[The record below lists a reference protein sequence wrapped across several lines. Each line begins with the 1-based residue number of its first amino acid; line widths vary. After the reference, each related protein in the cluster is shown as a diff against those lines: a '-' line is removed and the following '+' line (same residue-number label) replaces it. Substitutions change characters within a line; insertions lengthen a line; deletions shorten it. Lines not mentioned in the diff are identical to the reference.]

1 MKKTLQFDYFPVMRS
16 SYVANE
22 LVAEGKLQDQLILQW
37 NNSVLFDTIELSK
50 ETAKYYNLNNIF
62 SLLMSFFSRGL
73 RLAFAIEKKSI
84 SRNAEIVLQKNNNTL
99 VLQNKQSWHDDKQIE
114 LTAQIEL
121 IYKDVDRWLCKFT
134 YNLSLCDAQ
143 SLQSF
148 NDKFGISQEYF
159 HFKLNGETLIHN
171 QNVQAGTT
179 LSAEKE
185 FYWQG
190 VNPIMFEIEEYGHGS
205 SMDSRFIQIV
215 RFTVL

>member
-1 MKKTLQFDYFPVMRS
+1 MKKKLQFDYFPVMRS

-50 ETAKYYNLNNIF
+50 ETA
-62 SLLMSFFSRGL
+62 
-73 RLAFAIEKKSI
+73 EKKSI
-84 SRNAEIVLQKNNNTL
+84 SRSTEIVLQKNNNTL

-121 IYKDVDRWLCKFT
+121 IYKDVDWWSCKFT

-185 FYWQG
+185 FFWQG

>member
-1 MKKTLQFDYFPVMRS
+1 MKKKLQFDYFPVMRS

-22 LVAEGKLQDQLILQW
+22 LVAAGKLQDQLILQW

-50 ETAKYYNLNNIF
+50 ETA
-62 SLLMSFFSRGL
+62 
-73 RLAFAIEKKSI
+73 EKKSI
-84 SRNAEIVLQKNNNTL
+84 SRSAEIVLQKNNNTV

-121 IYKDVDRWLCKFT
+121 IYKDVDWWTCKFT

-215 RFTVL
+215 RFTVS

>member
-22 LVAEGKLQDQLILQW
+22 LVSEGKLQDQLILQW

-50 ETAKYYNLNNIF
+50 ETA
-62 SLLMSFFSRGL
+62 
-73 RLAFAIEKKSI
+73 EKKSI
-84 SRNAEIVLQKNNNTL
+84 SRSAEIVLQKNNNTL
-99 VLQNKQSWHDDKQIE
+99 MLQNKQSWHDDKQIE

-121 IYKDVDRWLCKFT
+121 IYKDVDWWTCKFT

>member
-1 MKKTLQFDYFPVMRS
+1 MKKKLQFDYFPVMRS

-50 ETAKYYNLNNIF
+50 ETA
-62 SLLMSFFSRGL
+62 
-73 RLAFAIEKKSI
+73 EKKSI
-84 SRNAEIVLQKNNNTL
+84 SRSAEIVLQKNNNTL

-121 IYKDVDRWLCKFT
+121 IYKDVDWWSCKFT

-185 FYWQG
+185 FFWQG

>member
-1 MKKTLQFDYFPVMRS
+1 MKKKLQFDYFPVMRS

-37 NNSVLFDTIELSK
+37 NNSVLFDTIKLSK
-50 ETAKYYNLNNIF
+50 ETA
-62 SLLMSFFSRGL
+62 
-73 RLAFAIEKKSI
+73 EKKSI
-84 SRNAEIVLQKNNNTL
+84 SRSAEIVLQKNNNTL

-121 IYKDVDRWLCKFT
+121 IYKDVDWWSCKFT

-185 FYWQG
+185 FFWQG

>member
-1 MKKTLQFDYFPVMRS
+1 MKKKLQFDYFPVMRS

-50 ETAKYYNLNNIF
+50 ETA
-62 SLLMSFFSRGL
+62 
-73 RLAFAIEKKSI
+73 EKKSI
-84 SRNAEIVLQKNNNTL
+84 SRSAEIVLQKNNNTL

-121 IYKDVDRWLCKFT
+121 IYKDVDWWSCKFT

>member
-22 LVAEGKLQDQLILQW
+22 LVSEGKLQDQLILQW

-50 ETAKYYNLNNIF
+50 ETA
-62 SLLMSFFSRGL
+62 
-73 RLAFAIEKKSI
+73 EKKSI
-84 SRNAEIVLQKNNNTL
+84 SRSAEIVLQKNNNTL
-99 VLQNKQSWHDDKQIE
+99 MLQNKQSWHDNKQIE

-121 IYKDVDRWLCKFT
+121 IYKDVDWWTCKFT

-215 RFTVL
+215 RFTVS

>member
-1 MKKTLQFDYFPVMRS
+1 MKKKLQFDYFPVMRS

-50 ETAKYYNLNNIF
+50 ETA
-62 SLLMSFFSRGL
+62 
-73 RLAFAIEKKSI
+73 EKKSI
-84 SRNAEIVLQKNNNTL
+84 SRSTEIVLQKNNNTL

-121 IYKDVDRWLCKFT
+121 IYKDVDWWICKFT

-215 RFTVL
+215 RFTVS

>member
-1 MKKTLQFDYFPVMRS
+1 MKKKLQFDYFPVMRS

-22 LVAEGKLQDQLILQW
+22 LVAAGKLQDQLILQW

-50 ETAKYYNLNNIF
+50 ETA
-62 SLLMSFFSRGL
+62 
-73 RLAFAIEKKSI
+73 EKKSI
-84 SRNAEIVLQKNNNTL
+84 SRSAEIVLQKNNNTL
-99 VLQNKQSWHDDKQIE
+99 VLQNKQSWHDDKHIE

-215 RFTVL
+215 RFTVS

>member
-1 MKKTLQFDYFPVMRS
+1 MKKKLQFDYFPVMRS

-37 NNSVLFDTIELSK
+37 NNSVLFGTIELSK
-50 ETAKYYNLNNIF
+50 ETA
-62 SLLMSFFSRGL
+62 
-73 RLAFAIEKKSI
+73 EKKSI
-84 SRNAEIVLQKNNNTL
+84 SRSAEIVLQKNNNTL
-99 VLQNKQSWHDDKQIE
+99 MLQNKQSWHDDKQIE

-121 IYKDVDRWLCKFT
+121 IYKDVDWWACKFT

-215 RFTVL
+215 RFTVS

>member
-1 MKKTLQFDYFPVMRS
+1 MKKILQFDYFPVMRS

-22 LVAEGKLQDQLILQW
+22 LVAEGKLQDQLTLQW
-37 NNSVLFDTIELSK
+37 NNSALFDTIELSK
-50 ETAKYYNLNNIF
+50 ETA
-62 SLLMSFFSRGL
+62 
-73 RLAFAIEKKSI
+73 EKKSI
-84 SRNAEIVLQKNNNTL
+84 SRSVEIVLQKNNNTL
-99 VLQNKQSWHDDKQIE
+99 VLQNKQSWHDDKHIE

-121 IYKDVDRWLCKFT
+121 IYKDVDWWTCQFT

-143 SLQSF
+143 SLKSF

-171 QNVQAGTT
+171 QPVQAGTT

-215 RFTVL
+215 RFTVS

>member
-16 SYVANE
+16 SYVPNE
-22 LVAEGKLQDQLILQW
+22 LVAEGKLQDQLTLQW
-37 NNSVLFDTIELSK
+37 NNSALFDTIELSK
-50 ETAKYYNLNNIF
+50 ETA
-62 SLLMSFFSRGL
+62 
-73 RLAFAIEKKSI
+73 EKKSI
-84 SRNAEIVLQKNNNTL
+84 NRSAEIVLQKNNNTL
-99 VLQNKQSWHDDKQIE
+99 VLQNKQSWHDDKHIE
-114 LTAQIEL
+114 LTAQIDL
-121 IYKDVDRWLCKFT
+121 IYKDADWWLCKFI

-171 QNVQAGTT
+171 QPVQAGTA

-185 FYWQG
+185 LYWQG
-190 VNPIMFEIEEYGHGS
+190 HNPIMFELEEYGNGANT
-205 SMDSRFIQIV
+205 DSRFIQIV

>member
-1 MKKTLQFDYFPVMRS
+1 MKKKLQFDYFPVMRA
-16 SYVANE
+16 SYVPNE

-50 ETAKYYNLNNIF
+50 ETA
-62 SLLMSFFSRGL
+62 
-73 RLAFAIEKKSI
+73 EKKSI
-84 SRNAEIVLQKNNNTL
+84 SRSAEIILQKNNNTL

-121 IYKDVDRWLCKFT
+121 IYKDVDWWTCKFT

-215 RFTVL
+215 RFTVS

>member
-1 MKKTLQFDYFPVMRS
+1 MKKKLQFDYFPVMRS

-50 ETAKYYNLNNIF
+50 ETA
-62 SLLMSFFSRGL
+62 
-73 RLAFAIEKKSI
+73 EKKSI
-84 SRNAEIVLQKNNNTL
+84 NRSAEIVLQKNNNTL

-121 IYKDVDRWLCKFT
+121 IYKDMDRWLCKFT

-185 FYWQG
+185 FFWQG

>member
-1 MKKTLQFDYFPVMRS
+1 MKKKLQFDYFPVMRA

-50 ETAKYYNLNNIF
+50 ETA
-62 SLLMSFFSRGL
+62 
-73 RLAFAIEKKSI
+73 EKKSI
-84 SRNAEIVLQKNNNTL
+84 SRSAEIVLQKNNNTL

-121 IYKDVDRWLCKFT
+121 IYKDVDRWTCKFT

-215 RFTVL
+215 RFTVS

>member
-50 ETAKYYNLNNIF
+50 ETA
-62 SLLMSFFSRGL
+62 
-73 RLAFAIEKKSI
+73 EKKSI
-84 SRNAEIVLQKNNNTL
+84 SRSAEIVLQKNNNTL
-99 VLQNKQSWHDDKQIE
+99 MLQNKQSWHDDKQIE

-121 IYKDVDRWLCKFT
+121 IYKDVDWWTCKFT

-215 RFTVL
+215 RFTVS

>member
-1 MKKTLQFDYFPVMRS
+1 MKKKLQFDYFPVMRS

-50 ETAKYYNLNNIF
+50 ETA
-62 SLLMSFFSRGL
+62 
-73 RLAFAIEKKSI
+73 EKKSI
-84 SRNAEIVLQKNNNTL
+84 SRSAEIVLQKNNNTL

-121 IYKDVDRWLCKFT
+121 IYKDVDWWTCKFT

-215 RFTVL
+215 RFTVS

>member
-1 MKKTLQFDYFPVMRS
+1 MKKKLQFDYFPVMRS

-50 ETAKYYNLNNIF
+50 ETT
-62 SLLMSFFSRGL
+62 
-73 RLAFAIEKKSI
+73 EKKSI
-84 SRNAEIVLQKNNNTL
+84 SRSTEIILQKNNNTL

-121 IYKDVDRWLCKFT
+121 IYKDVDWWSCKFT

-185 FYWQG
+185 FFWQG

>member
-1 MKKTLQFDYFPVMRS
+1 MKKKLQFDYFPVMRS

-50 ETAKYYNLNNIF
+50 ETT
-62 SLLMSFFSRGL
+62 
-73 RLAFAIEKKSI
+73 EKKSI
-84 SRNAEIVLQKNNNTL
+84 SRSAEIVLQKNNNTL
-99 VLQNKQSWHDDKQIE
+99 MLQNKQSWHDDKQIE

-121 IYKDVDRWLCKFT
+121 IYKNVDWWTCKFT

>member
-50 ETAKYYNLNNIF
+50 ETA
-62 SLLMSFFSRGL
+62 
-73 RLAFAIEKKSI
+73 EKKSI
-84 SRNAEIVLQKNNNTL
+84 SRSTEIVLQKNNNTL

-121 IYKDVDRWLCKFT
+121 IYKNVDRWTCKFT

-185 FYWQG
+185 FFWQG

-215 RFTVL
+215 RFTVS

>member
-50 ETAKYYNLNNIF
+50 ETA
-62 SLLMSFFSRGL
+62 
-73 RLAFAIEKKSI
+73 EKKNI
-84 SRNAEIVLQKNNNTL
+84 SRSTEIVLQKNNNTL

-121 IYKDVDRWLCKFT
+121 IYKDVDRWTCKFT

>member
-50 ETAKYYNLNNIF
+50 ETA
-62 SLLMSFFSRGL
+62 
-73 RLAFAIEKKSI
+73 EKKSI

-99 VLQNKQSWHDDKQIE
+99 MLQNKQSWHDDKQIE

-121 IYKDVDRWLCKFT
+121 IYKDVDWWTCKFT

-215 RFTVL
+215 RFTVS

>member
-50 ETAKYYNLNNIF
+50 ETA
-62 SLLMSFFSRGL
+62 
-73 RLAFAIEKKSI
+73 EKKSI
-84 SRNAEIVLQKNNNTL
+84 SRSTEIVLQKNNNTL

-121 IYKDVDRWLCKFT
+121 IYKDVDWWTCKFT

-215 RFTVL
+215 RFTVS

>member
-22 LVAEGKLQDQLILQW
+22 LVSEGKLQDQLILQW

-50 ETAKYYNLNNIF
+50 ETA
-62 SLLMSFFSRGL
+62 
-73 RLAFAIEKKSI
+73 EKKSI
-84 SRNAEIVLQKNNNTL
+84 SRSAEIVLQKNNNTL
-99 VLQNKQSWHDDKQIE
+99 MLQNKQSWHDDKHIE

-121 IYKDVDRWLCKFT
+121 IYKDVDWWTCKFT

-215 RFTVL
+215 RFTVS